1 MPLRLISITTE
12 SNQVERDKP
21 VYAFLY
27 VVKTGVN
34 IKRDANVALDKFDT
48 YRIRKDFLIR
58 NFSILLKT
66 KNLRMKKIY
75 VFAGVAILA
84 LGLTYCSSSKKA
96 AKAAAAVPKTT
107 YTANVSTVIAGN
119 CSPCHIPSKG
129 GNKKAYDNYA
139 NVKADIDQIL
149 HRINLNPTDKG
160 FMPFKK
166 TEKLPAEVIAVFQ
179 KFKDDGALE
188 N

>member
-1 MPLRLISITTE
+1 MYRW
-12 SNQVERDKP
+12 N
-21 VYAFLY
+21 
-27 VVKTGVN
+27 
-34 IKRDANVALDKFDT
+34 KFDT
-48 YRIRKDFLIR
+48 YQNSKDFLIR

-75 VFAGVAILA
+75 VFAGLAVLA

-96 AKAAAAVPKTT
+96 ATVPKTT

-119 CSPCHIPSKG
+119 CAPCHIPSKG
-129 GNKKAYDNYA
+129 GNKKPYDNYA
-139 NVKADIDQIL
+139 NVKADIDSIIR
-149 HRINLNPTDKG
+149 RIELNPTDRG

-166 TEKLPAEVIAVFQ
+166 TEKLPADVIAVFK

>member
-1 MPLRLISITTE
+1 MYHR
-12 SNQVERDKP
+12 N
-21 VYAFLY
+21 
-27 VVKTGVN
+27 
-34 IKRDANVALDKFDT
+34 KFDI
-48 YRIRKDFLIR
+48 YQNSKDFLIR
-58 NFSILLKT
+58 NFSILLKL

-75 VFAGVAILA
+75 VFAGMSVLA

-119 CSPCHIPSKG
+119 CAPCHISGK
-129 GNKKAYDNYA
+129 GNKKPYDNYA
-139 NVKADIDQIL
+139 NVKADIDEIL
-149 HRINLNPTDKG
+149 RRIQLNPTDKG

-166 TEKLPAEVIAVFQ
+166 TEKLPADVVAVFQ
-179 KFKDDGALE
+179 KFKADGTLE